1 MTTNKTRK
9 SLLLI
14 MLVILLAGAGI
25 LFVVQHRSVPAIRHV
40 VLISLDTCRA
50 DHLSCYGYAQSTTPH
65 IDALARQGYLFSHAM
80 TPIPLT
86 LPAHTSMLTG
96 TIHPLDLA
104 GPYFHADR
112 HYSTASWQARK
123 QGCAF

>member
-25 LFVVQHRSVPAIRHV
+25 LVVQQLSVPAIRHV

-50 DHLSCYGYAQSTTPH
+50 DHLSCYGYAQPTTPH
-65 IDALARQGYLFSHAM
+65 IDALARQGYLF
-80 TPIPLT
+80 
-86 LPAHTSMLTG
+86 
-96 TIHPLDLA
+96 
-104 GPYFHADR
+104 
-112 HYSTASWQARK
+112 
-123 QGCAF
+123 